1 MLISQLV
8 PDAHGKRGEHGAF
21 DGKAWDQGAENRARD
36 KLSDDLASERTREL
50 AHNRQRDTPHKTARL
65 HADSQR
71 EGRKQKPPGR
81 RRERRERRANGDTG
95 DHNEEYRH
103 NHRGNKLGQNAG
115 NPPHDSHDEDT
126 EHRRCLIGQSRNRA
140 GRDKERRHK
149 RTRRSTSQLD
159 PSLRFLFH
167 QYTPSLAI
175 DAVNHTP
182 K

>member
-1 MLISQLV
+1 MTWHRNV
-8 PDAHGKRGEHGAF
+8 
-21 DGKAWDQGAENRARD
+21 
-36 KLSDDLASERTREL
+36 
-50 AHNRQRDTPHKTARL
+50 
-65 HADSQR
+65 
-71 EGRKQKPPGR
+71 
-81 RRERRERRANGDTG
+81 
-95 DHNEEYRH
+95 
-103 NHRGNKLGQNAG
+103 RGNLRTIANAMRLIRPLVFMPTPSVKAESKSHQVDDANVENVAPTEIPATTTKSTAITKLGQNAG

-140 GRDKERRHK
+140 GRDKDRRRK

-167 QYTPSLAI
+167 QHTPSLAI